1 MALRRASQKGRKRES
16 QKAGCRWCSQ
26 RRPLLPNPAIRLPR
40 APEGLRRTKPF
51 KFKLARQERGPSDPR
66 TRAETNRNPREN
78 RPSAGRDAQPR
89 IASSEPRQAVIAGDP
104 QKQETRFLAYSVL
117 RDFHPDLVV
126 LYSKD
131 AGVLSGDAAR
141 ALAAVRP
148 IQGMPA
154 LYLCE
159 NFTCRAPVT
168 SHEDA
173 RRLISQSPRWPL
185 PSN

>member
-1 MALRRASQKGRKRES
+1 MMHEDHYALRAKAIFAAFSAALKNAPAAGPNMLAAWQFSQ
-16 QKAGCRWCSQ
+16 
-26 RRPLLPNPAIRLPR
+26 
-40 APEGLRRTKPF
+40 
-51 KFKLARQERGPSDPR
+51 
-66 TRAETNRNPREN
+66 
-78 RPSAGRDAQPR
+78 
-89 IASSEPRQAVIAGDP
+89 SEPRQAVIAGDP
-104 QKQETRFLAYSVL
+104 QKQETRLLAYSVL

-126 LYSKD
+126 LYSRD

-141 ALAAVRP
+141 ALAAMRP

-173 RRLISQSPRWPL
+173 RRLISQSLRWPL